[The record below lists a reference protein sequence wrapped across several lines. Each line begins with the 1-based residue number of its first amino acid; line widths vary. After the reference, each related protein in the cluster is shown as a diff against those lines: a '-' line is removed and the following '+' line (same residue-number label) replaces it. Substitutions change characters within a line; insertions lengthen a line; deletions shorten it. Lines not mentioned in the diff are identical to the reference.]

1 MRAGCI
7 MAVSMGTSSISL
19 ELLKG
24 LIFLLELEL
33 LLKGFLPLELLD
45 SIDALVSVAGAS
57 VLLEEVASG
66 SDSELSAL
74 ALEPL
79 ALELD
84 SFAGSIALELL
95 LFSDSLAL
103 EETAFAL
110 ELELISSLSSLPLS
124 DESSL
129 ASEEEE
135 ISFASELEETFFALE
150 LDDATFALELEEW
163 PSASA
168 ELEISVFFSVSVEL
182 ALTASLSQLAQKAA
196 VRARTAFL
204 QCLCKKMLIESPS
217 MKSCS
222 KNKKKTFPRGEG
234 KSENLFCRCCPR
246 TKRKYLFTK
255 SRRIVRFYNFRQSL
269 II

>member
-1 MRAGCI
+1 MRGGCI

-79 ALELD
+79 SLELD
-84 SFAGSIALELL
+84 SFAGSFALELL

-150 LDDATFALELEEW
+150 LDDATFALELEER

-168 ELEISVFFSVSVEL
+168 ELEISVFFSVSGL

-246 TKRKYLFTK
+246 TKRKYLFTED
-255 SRRIVRFYNFRQSL
+255 RALFCYG
-269 II
+269 